1 MTGLFALEMSS
12 CRPSRHQRRASQS
25 VFALPENLSG
35 FEAEA
40 DHEKKV
46 KVELAVA
53 DQPPTPTKAAESSRS
68 ASSATLLGL
77 ELKGVVCNK

>member
-1 MTGLFALEMSS
+1 MSS

-25 VFALPENLSG
+25 VFTLPESLSG

-40 DHEKKV
+40 DEKKV
-46 KVELAVA
+46 KVDEPVVV
-53 DQPPTPTKAAESSRS
+53 DQSPTATAAAEASRS